1 MGQTLETSVQFSLN
15 HLMNLEQQRVRDEEA
30 AKRHALE
37 TAQRARIDAER
48 KARAEQEER
57 IRAEEARRRA
67 EETAQREESARY
79 EARRLAGVERA
90 RIEAEQRAKIAILEQ
105 EQKHERDLAALGQ
118 DAQKKRL
125 QRALILGGALAVAV
139 LGGGGGLYFGKLQPE
154 AEQARREQAA
164 LIEKS
169 EAELKTA
176 KDTYDRSVLEL
187 SAAQAALRAANDE
200 KAQLE
205 ASKAVDAANRLK
217 LDASGRLTRVQKKVI
232 EKASGSSG
240 CVCKDP
246 GDPMCGCLNH

>member
-1 MGQTLETSVQFSLN
+1 MAQTQESSVQFSLN
-15 HLMNLEQQRVRDEEA
+15 HLMHLEQQRIREESE

-37 TAQRARIDAER
+37 TAQRARLDAER

-67 EETAQREESARY
+67 EETAQREESARH
-79 EARRLAGVERA
+79 EAQRLAGVERA
-90 RIEAEQRAKIAILEQ
+90 RIEAEQRAKIAILAQ
-105 EQKHERDLAALGQ
+105 EQKHERELAALGQ

-125 QRALILGGALAVAV
+125 QRALIVGGALAVAL
-139 LGGGGGLYFGKLQPE
+139 LGGGGGLYFGKIQPE
-154 AEQARREQAA
+154 AEQARRDQAA
-164 LIEKS
+164 QVEKS

-200 KAQLE
+200 KARLE
-205 ASKAVDAANRLK
+205 AREAIDAANRLK
-217 LDASGRLTRVQKKVI
+217 LDASGRLTRVQKRVT
-232 EKASGSSG
+232 EKASASSG

-246 GDPMCGCLNH
+246 GDPMCGCLDH